1 MSNITNKNK
10 KILAITGYPGVGKST
25 LALKIAEEIKNFGCL
40 IGGFITP
47 EKRINNIRVGFS
59 IIDLISNKEFELA
72 SINKISDIKIGRY
85 YINKNIGYFLDNLI
99 KNAVE
104 NTDVILIDEIGPMEL
119 KIESIDKSI
128 LYALNSGKPI
138 LTTFYI
144 KLKQIKPE
152 IFSILSLGEVI
163 QIGFENRYSLSKKA
177 NEFARWLIDGS
188 CSSKGR

>member
-10 KILAITGYPGVGKST
+10 KILAITGYPCVGKST

-59 IIDLISNKEFELA
+59 IIDLIS
-72 SINKISDIKIGRY
+72 
-85 YINKNIGYFLDNLI
+85 
-99 KNAVE
+99 
-104 NTDVILIDEIGPMEL
+104 
-119 KIESIDKSI
+119 
-128 LYALNSGKPI
+128 KPI